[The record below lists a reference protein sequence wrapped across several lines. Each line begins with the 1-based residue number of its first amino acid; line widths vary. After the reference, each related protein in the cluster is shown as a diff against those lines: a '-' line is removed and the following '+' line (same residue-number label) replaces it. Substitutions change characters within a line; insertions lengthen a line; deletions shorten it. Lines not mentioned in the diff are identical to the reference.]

1 MTVAR
6 QSLGRDAEDMV
17 AARLASRGWRIVA
30 RNVRVVDVRGEIDLI
45 AVDGADLVFVEVK
58 ARRAGSFAGPERP
71 ALAVGPQKQRKLR
84 SLAAAWLRERGYDL
98 PRHRDLRFDVIGLRL
113 DSAGNIID
121 WEHFRAAF

>member
-6 QSLGRDAEDMV
+6 QSLGRDAEELV

-30 RNVRVVDVRGEIDLI
+30 RNVRVADVRGELDLI
-45 AVDGADLVFVEVK
+45 AVDGDALVFAEVK
-58 ARRAGSFAGPERP
+58 ARRSG
-71 ALAVGPQKQRKLR
+71 
-84 SLAAAWLRERGYDL
+84 WLRERGYDV

-113 DSAGNIID
+113 DAAGRVVE